1 MKTMETKRGNNMYK
15 SLLLSFTAIFLCASV
30 ALAKSSGPST
40 KTVKITIKGIGGSPA
55 PVGNTG
61 PDGQCT
67 NTGDPWLDSYT
78 GTCSVPGNCS
88 CGVLTSATVTGSGLK
103 SVANFFVTS
112 DQGFNPA
119 TAPTVDSGPNP
130 ECNLFLGTFTVTD
143 KSSNVTTLNFLGVSC
158 KHVTGTTSSNP
169 GGTHDKDTM
178 SGGWG
183 ISDTPVPTKPISGW
197 GTFTGATIKSTQ
209 AVTLTLSGWVTP
221 E

>member
-1 MKTMETKRGNNMYK
+1 MHK
-15 SLLLSFTAIFLCASV
+15 SLLLSFTAILLCASV

-40 KTVKITIKGIGGSPA
+40 QTVKLTIKGTAASA

-67 NTGDPWLDSYT
+67 NTGDPWLDDYT

-88 CGVLTSATVTGSGLK
+88 CGMLSSPTVSGSNLK
-103 SVANFFVTS
+103 SVANFFITG
-112 DQGFNPA
+112 DDGINPA
-119 TAPTVDSGPNP
+119 TEPQVDSGPNP
-130 ECNLFLGTFTVTD
+130 NCNPFLGIFTVTD
-143 KSSNVTTLNFLGVSC
+143 KSGDLTTINFLGVSC

-169 GGTHDKDTM
+169 GGTHDKDTL

-183 ISDTPVPTKPISGW
+183 ISATPAPTNPVSGW

-209 AVTLTLSGWVTP
+209 AVTLTLSGWVTQ
-221 E
+221 